1 MFFPFVFVMRMPI
14 KNNSR
19 YLFVFCFE
27 LSGREGEKNDVA
39 ICKCDDAKIE
49 SKFFSAT
56 THLME
61 KIVVVL
67 PIKFQLSANVFFSR
81 QSLSSSS
88 ALNDKAYGSVWV
100 VIHKKTIAHDCDLI
114 WPHSLTFL
122 KNSK

>member
-1 MFFPFVFVMRMPI
+1 MFFPFVFAMRMPI

-27 LSGREGEKNDVA
+27 LRGREREKNDVA

-49 SKFFSAT
+49 SKFFSGNGAF
-56 THLME
+56 LVWLSNSSYRRMFFFLANLSLL
-61 KIVVVL
+61 VL
-67 PIKFQLSANVFFSR
+67 LWMIKHTEVFGLLF
-81 QSLSSSS
+81 
-88 ALNDKAYGSVWV
+88 NN
-100 VIHKKTIAHDCDLI
+100 KKTIAHDCDLI